1 MDGLQTEGVCS
12 SRQSCRYRESTGT
25 GSQCCMLQARA
36 LRSVRQA
43 GGASGLPHWSSMP
56 KSPEVVR
63 VTSKPRAS
71 REGRMLSG
79 WRQGRHLRRVQC
91 SGGQSRQVPAKK
103 ARAVCAGTEASHSIF
118 TSIRSSR
125 CRSRRMMRSAVSG
138 VSVTPSEGVITVAS
152 SEMVVYCSRSA
163 VSSKSYGGQAQ
174 QLP

>member
-1 MDGLQTEGVCS
+1 MLLSAAGEGAEKC
-12 SRQSCRYRESTGT
+12 E
-25 GSQCCMLQARA
+25 
-36 LRSVRQA
+36 A
-43 GGASGLPHWSSMP
+43 GGGCIGSAPL
-56 KSPEVVR
+56 EVN
-63 VTSKPRAS
+63 A
-71 REGRMLSG
+71 EE
-79 WRQGRHLRRVQC
+79 
-91 SGGQSRQVPAKK
+91 SGGGAGYVEAESLEGGADAWQVPAKK

-152 SEMVVYCSRSA
+152 SEMVVYCSRRA